1 MYEFHYDHVK
11 NKCGNNSRLLF
22 IDINSLMYKIKTE
35 YVCEDFS
42 DNKEVFDVSN
52 YINKSKYY
60 DNSNKLMV
68 GEIKD

>member
-42 DNKEVFDVSN
+42 DSKEVFDFSN
-52 YINKSKYY
+52 YTNKSKYY

-68 GEIKD
+68 GKIKD